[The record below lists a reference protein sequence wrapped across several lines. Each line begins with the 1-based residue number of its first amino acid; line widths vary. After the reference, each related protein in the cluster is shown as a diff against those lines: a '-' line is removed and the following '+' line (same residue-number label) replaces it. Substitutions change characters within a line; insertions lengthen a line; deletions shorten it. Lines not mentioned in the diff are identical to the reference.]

1 MTEVSAELYLFV
13 QRLHHL
19 SEYGLAFYNQSS
31 ERYFENKNWF
41 ILSSM
46 YLDYVFSLSF
56 EFQET
61 VCFSSLQANFN
72 FPERLPWPHDEK
84 EVEKIWREIHILGE
98 FVLQVLRNSISNR
111 PSMIIWENLNQY
123 SALIV
128 FQIVWANIWLKSFQF
143 SQQQKRLR
151 LPSSVQ
157 AQRSDLWQG
166 RNIGKKTKWWLYVE
180 QCIVLQ

>member
-1 MTEVSAELYLFV
+1 
-13 QRLHHL
+13 
-19 SEYGLAFYNQSS
+19 
-31 ERYFENKNWF
+31 
-41 ILSSM
+41 M

-84 EVEKIWREIHILGE
+84 EVEKIWREIHVFGE
-98 FVLQVLRNSISNR
+98 FVLQILRNSISNR

-128 FQIVWANIWLKSFQF
+128 FQIVWASIWFKSFQF

-180 QCIVLQ
+180 QCIAIGIFNGQWRQQKTKSTEWHGF